1 MLFKT
6 KHALMYGAGNIG
18 RGFIGMLLSQSGYR
32 VTMIDVAKPV
42 VDALNQ
48 RGGYP
53 VRMLDPDGHEDVLVE
68 DVDAI
73 DGTDAMAV
81 AEAIANTDVM
91 ATAVGANILPRIANN
106 IAQGLKL
113 RFARSGRPLN
123 ILICENLI
131 DANTALIDW
140 VSEHLDKTERAWMI
154 ANVGFVEASIGRMV
168 PVQTPEMQQG
178 DPLRVCVE
186 RYGYLPVDKDAFR
199 GELPEIR
206 NMVPFS
212 PFDFYIRRKLFIH
225 NMGHAVTA
233 YLGLYTHLPLIADA
247 IDDPEIYILAFQAM
261 LESAEALFN
270 KYHVPVSDMLRHIQD
285 LLLRFSNRSLGDT
298 CARVGADI
306 PRKLGASDRLIGA
319 VRLCREQGITPAYIC
334 MGVAGAVYAYLA
346 EQNRAQT
353 QENAK
358 QALEQLSGMT
368 DSFLCPMILRYYD
381 LLSTSCTLAELRRAA
396 QREKADSSY
405 DVV

>member
-1 MLFKT
+1 MLFHT
-6 KHALMYGAGNIG
+6 RHAVMYGAGNIG
-18 RGFIGMLLSQSGYR
+18 RGFIGMLLSQSGFK
-32 VTMIDVAKPV
+32 VTFIDVLKPV

-48 RGGYP
+48 RGSYP
-53 VRMLDPDGHEDVLVE
+53 VRILETDKFEDVLVE
-68 DVDAI
+68 CVDAI
-73 DGTDAMAV
+73 DGTDETAV

-91 ATAVGANILPRIANN
+91 ATAVGANILPRIARN
-106 IAQGLKL
+106 IALGLKL
-113 RFARSGRPLN
+113 RFARGGKPLN
-123 ILICENLI
+123 ILICENLL
-131 DANTALIDW
+131 DANIALMGW
-140 VSEHLDKTERAWMI
+140 MSEHLDETERAWMN

-168 PVQTPEMQQG
+168 PVQTPDMQEG

-212 PFDFYIRRKLFIH
+212 PFDFYIRRKLYIH

-233 YLGLYTHLPLIADA
+233 YLGMYGHLPLIADA

-261 LESAEALFN
+261 LESAEALFY
-270 KYHVPVSDMLRHIQD
+270 KYGVPVSETLRHMQD
-285 LLLRFSNRSLGDT
+285 LLLRFANRSLGDT

-306 PRKLGASDRLIGA
+306 VRKLAASDRLVGA

-334 MGVAGAVYAYLA
+334 VGIAGAVYAYLN
-346 EQNRAQT
+346 EKNLQQT
-353 QENAK
+353 REHASQT
-358 QALEQLSGMT
+358 LEQLSGLT
-368 DSFLCPMILRYYD
+368 DSFLLPMILRYYD
-381 LLSTSCTLAELRRAA
+381 LLVGGCMISDLRRAA
-396 QREKADSSY
+396 QQEKANNSY